1 MDLFVLVPIFGV
13 IALLYTF
20 LQSSWVNKQNAG
32 NEKMK
37 TIMATLQMVQW
48 LF

>member
-20 LQSSWVNKQNAG
+20 IQSNWVSKQDAG
-32 NEKMK
+32 NEK
-37 TIMATLQMVQW
+37 
-48 LF
+48 